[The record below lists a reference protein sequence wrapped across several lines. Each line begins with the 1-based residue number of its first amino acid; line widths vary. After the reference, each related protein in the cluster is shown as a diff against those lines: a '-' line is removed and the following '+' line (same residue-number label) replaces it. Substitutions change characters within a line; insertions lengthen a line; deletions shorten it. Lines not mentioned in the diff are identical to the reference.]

1 MKTEHIEI
9 VGTMAEHPDIAEVVE
24 KYAGSLRE
32 KMDKS
37 IGYTSVPLDT
47 KFASIRTRETN
58 AGNWVVDR
66 IREGTKSGIC
76 PLQISAIYIHGYCS
90 PFLLFKQC

>member
-1 MKTEHIEI
+1 
-9 VGTMAEHPDIAEVVE
+9 MAENVEMAKVVE
-24 KYAGSLRE
+24 SYAGSLRE

-66 IREGTKSGIC
+66 LREGTKSGLLC
-76 PLQISAIYIHGYCS
+76 LKRV
-90 PFLLFKQC
+90 PF